1 MSENQEIRTSN
12 ANSAIKNYRTWSM
25 GAGFIPIPDL
35 FAVSVIQPDMMRQ
48 LCKVHDII
56 LKKHKVKQSLLP

>member
-48 LCKVHDII
+48 LCKVSYII
-56 LKKHKVKQSLLP
+56 FKET